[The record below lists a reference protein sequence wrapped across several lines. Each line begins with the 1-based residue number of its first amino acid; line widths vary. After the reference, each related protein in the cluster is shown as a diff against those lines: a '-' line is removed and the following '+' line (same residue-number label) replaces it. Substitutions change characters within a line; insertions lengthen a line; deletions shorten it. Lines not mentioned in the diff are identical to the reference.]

1 MLLPSGNEAAYIV
14 ADYMGGG
21 SIDNFVAM
29 MNDEAKAVGCTG
41 TTFVDPC
48 GLNPNNITTARD
60 AYLILRALTAYD
72 VFATVIAT
80 PSYDM
85 GTNDRYTTPG
95 TYIIQNTDK
104 LVTNSSYHRD
114 YTRGGKTGSLGE
126 WQNFAGWHSQNGE
139 SYISVLL
146 NVPYDADPEGMRPAL
161 AETGTIMD
169 WVFDTYTIAPALDTT
184 QPITEVRVAYST
196 QTDTVMLYPAD
207 NMMTLLPAAG
217 GAALTEPVFNG
228 AGRAGR
234 AHPAGRRR
242 RHRHAD
248 DPGRGHRHRRFNCG
262 QRCLAQSGFVH
273 AFAREPFFFQA
284 HTSKS
289 SLR

>member
-1 MLLPSGNEAAYIV
+1 MT
-14 ADYMGGG
+14 
-21 SIDNFVAM
+21 
-29 MNDEAKAVGCTG
+29 C
-41 TTFVDPC
+41 
-48 GLNPNNITTARD
+48 
-60 AYLILRALTAYD
+60 
-72 VFATVIAT
+72 
-80 PSYDM
+80 
-85 GTNDRYTTPG
+85 YTTPG

-217 GAALTEPVFNG
+217 GAALTEPVFHVPDELAAPIRQGDVVGTVTLTIQGEVIGTADLIAGSDVSRNQVLYTLSRVSLFFSG
-228 AGRAGR
+228 TYFKVVIALTIFVVGCYGIYIAGRVL
-234 AHPAGRRR
+234 
-242 RHRHAD
+242 
-248 DPGRGHRHRRFNCG
+248 
-262 QRCLAQSGFVH
+262 LAS
-273 AFAREPFFFQA
+273 RK
-284 HTSKS
+284 T
-289 SLR
+289 R